1 MEVVVGASLFYEFI
15 GDGVGGTVVV
25 LGISEGELGG
35 GAEDPSRVGELHVR
49 VKTEGSG
56 HVREGDTEVGE
67 LVVDMTSE
75 PIKYVSAL
83 GEDGGGVGVR
93 VPGGG
98 TSAVGEVPAEE
109 SDCSPEGA
117 STRVSCFKENVME
130 DVGDMERF

>member
-1 MEVVVGASLFYEFI
+1 M
-15 GDGVGGTVVV
+15 
-25 LGISEGELGG
+25 
-35 GAEDPSRVGELHVR
+35 GELHVR

-56 HVREGDTEVGE
+56 HVREGDTEGGE

-98 TSAVGEVPAEE
+98 ASAVGEVEVEE

-117 STRVSCFKENVME
+117 YTRVSCFKENIME
-130 DVGDMERF
+130 DVGDIERF

>member
-1 MEVVVGASLFYEFI
+1 M
-15 GDGVGGTVVV
+15 V

-35 GAEDPSRVGELHVR
+35 GAEDPSRVDELHAR

-56 HVREGDTEVGE
+56 HVREGDTEGGE

-98 TSAVGEVPAEE
+98 ASAVGEVAAEE

>member
-1 MEVVVGASLFYEFI
+1 M
-15 GDGVGGTVVV
+15 
-25 LGISEGELGG
+25 
-35 GAEDPSRVGELHVR
+35 
-49 VKTEGSG
+49 
-56 HVREGDTEVGE
+56 REGDTEIGE

-109 SDCSPEGA
+109 SDCSLEGA